1 MPTQFI
7 SASGSAITKPFTCK
21 ASYGFTLL
29 EILVALAISGIIL
42 TGILYVFDTSNKS
55 YIIQED
61 VARMQQN
68 VRIAKYYIEKDLRMA
83 GYGIRGMAFD
93 GSLIDAIFFENNL
106 ADDDPDNRLPG
117 TDSITITY
125 MDDDASGCGT
135 GGTLI
140 ACDALPQLLL
150 KAQMPAGSAEAD
162 IQEDLGV
169 SPFSD
174 WRFGCSCNG
183 IDYDSFGYP
192 AIITSPDGS
201 QSDLVFITQAQ
212 DTGGGTEDKVQNHPY
227 NGFENKV
234 LNTYPTNSTINFFN
248 PNSLLGIRYFVD
260 TENYLRREKNGTAFK
275 VAENIEDIQVAFY
288 GDYNNDDTVNI
299 TDTGDRYKE
308 VNLVSGVMSSADK
321 AKIRYARVTIVGR
334 TAREHNGI
342 ASKRPTV
349 EDHAGAT
356 QPDYY
361 SRRVLSF
368 TVKIRNLDL

>member
-7 SASGSAITKPFTCK
+7 SASGSTITKPCTSK

-55 YIIQED
+55 YIVQED

-93 GSLIDAIFFENNL
+93 GSLIDAVVFKNNI
-106 ADDDPDNRLPG
+106 NETGILPG

-135 GGTLI
+135 GGHR
-140 ACDALPQLLL
+140 ACDELPQLLL
-150 KAQMPAGSAEAD
+150 KTGMPTESAVAYVH
-162 IQEDLGV
+162 EDLHDEPY
-169 SPFSD
+169 SYWTD
-174 WRFGCSCNG
+174 DCSCNG
-183 IDYDSFGYP
+183 IDYTNFGYQM
-192 AIITSPDGS
+192 IITTPDGS
-201 QSDLVFITQAQ
+201 KSELVYATHAQAR
-212 DTGGGTEDKVQNHPY
+212 GAGTDDYVQNHPY

-234 LNTYPTNSTINFFN
+234 LNNYPENSTINFFN

-260 TENYLRREKNGTAFK
+260 NEYYLRREKNGTAVK

-288 GDYNNDDTVNI
+288 GDYNNDDTVDI
-299 TDTGDRYKE
+299 TNTGDRYKE
-308 VNLVSGVMSSADK
+308 VDLVSGEMSVPDK

-349 EDHAGAT
+349 EDHVGAT